1 MNEIAYKLAKEI
13 QTVKKTS
20 MEISGNL
27 QTLLKAFKTIE
38 KISNS
43 LSDDLGEAVLK
54 VRFEKCDKCAEQF
67 ITYSKEKSM
76 SDVTR

>member
-1 MNEIAYKLAKEI
+1 MSDIAYKLGKEI

-27 QTLLKAFKTIE
+27 QTLLKAFKSIE

-43 LSDDLGEAVLK
+43 LSDELGEAVLK
-54 VRFEKCDKCAEQF
+54 VRFEKCNKCVEQF
-67 ITYSKEKSM
+67 ITYC
-76 SDVTR
+76 D